1 MLNKGEAQM
10 KKLDKGFRHLSRED
24 KLEQL
29 ESYGWLSS
37 DNHDILLNHPLIDED
52 IANSLIE
59 NVIGQGTLPVGLLPE
74 IIVDDQPYVVP
85 MMVEEPSVVAAASY
99 GAKLVN
105 NTGGFKTVSSQ
116 RLMIGQIVFDGVTD
130 TESLSQAIQ
139 DKEAQIHQIADE
151 AYPSIKARGGGYQ
164 KIEIDSFPKQQ
175 LLSLK
180 VYVDTKDAMGANML
194 NTILEAI
201 TAHLKNEFP
210 DKDVLMSI
218 LSNHATASVVKVQGE
233 IDIKDLNKGGRDG
246 EAVARRMERASV
258 LAQVDIHRA
267 ATHNKGVMNG
277 IHAVVLATGND
288 TRGAEASAHAYA
300 SRDGQYRGIATWKYD
315 QERQRLIGTIEV
327 PMTLAIVGGGTKVL
341 PIAKASLDLL
351 NVKSAQE
358 LGHVVAA
365 VGLAQNF
372 SACRALVS
380 EGIQQGHM
388 SLQYKSLAIIVGAK
402 GDEIAQV
409 ADALKQEDKANSAKA
424 KAILEQI
431 RQDQ

>member
-1 MLNKGEAQM
+1 M

-164 KIEIDSFPKQQ
+164 KIEIDSFPDQQ
-175 LLSLK
+175 LVSLK

-210 DKDVLMSI
+210 DEDVLMSI

-300 SRDGQYRGIATWKYD
+300 SRDGQYRGIATWTYD

-431 RQDQ
+431 RQDK

>member
-1 MLNKGEAQM
+1 M

-164 KIEIDSFPKQQ
+164 KIEIDSFPDQQ

-210 DKDVLMSI
+210 DEDVLMSI

-300 SRDGQYRGIATWKYD
+300 SRDGQYRGIATWTYD

-358 LGHVVAA
+358 LGYVVAA

-431 RQDQ
+431 RQDK

>member
-1 MLNKGEAQM
+1 M

-258 LAQVDIHRA
+258 LAEVDIHRA

>member
-1 MLNKGEAQM
+1 M

-130 TESLSQAIQ
+130 TENLSQAIQ

-201 TAHLKNEFP
+201 IAHLKNEFP

>member
-1 MLNKGEAQM
+1 MQS
-10 KKLDKGFRHLSRED
+10 LDKNFRHLSRQQKLQQLVD
-24 KLEQL
+24 KQ
-29 ESYGWLSS
+29 WLSEEQF
-37 DNHDILLNHPLIDED
+37 NILLNHPLIDAEV
-52 IANSLIE
+52 ANSLIE
-59 NVIGQGTLPVGLLPE
+59 NVIAQGALPVGLLPN
-74 IIVDDQPYVVP
+74 IIVDDKAYVVP

-105 NTGGFKTVSSQ
+105 QTGGFKTVSSE
-116 RLMIGQIVFDGVTD
+116 RIMIGQIVFDGVDD
-130 TESLSQAIQ
+130 TEKLSADI
-139 DKEAQIHQIADE
+139 KALEKQIHQIADE

-164 KIEIDSFPKQQ
+164 CIAIDTFPEQQ

-180 VYVDTKDAMGANML
+180 VFVDTKDAMGANML

-201 TAHLKNEFP
+201 TAFLKNEFP
-210 DKDVLMSI
+210 QSDILMSI

-233 IDIKDLNKGGRDG
+233 IDVKDLARG
-246 EAVARRMERASV
+246 ERTGEEVAKRMERASV

-300 SRDGQYRGIATWKYD
+300 SKDGQYRGIATWRYD

-341 PIAKASLDLL
+341 PIAKASLELL
-351 NVKSAQE
+351 NVESAQE

-372 SACRALVS
+372 AACRALVS

-388 SLQYKSLAIIVGAK
+388 SLQYKSLAIVVGAK

-409 ADALKQEDKANSAKA
+409 AEALKQEPRANTQVAER
-424 KAILEQI
+424 IL
-431 RQDQ
+431 QDLRSQQ

>member
-1 MLNKGEAQM
+1 MQS
-10 KKLDKGFRHLSRED
+10 LDKNFRHLSRQQKLQQLVD
-24 KLEQL
+24 KQ
-29 ESYGWLSS
+29 WLSEEQF
-37 DNHDILLNHPLIDED
+37 NILLNHPLIDEEV
-52 IANSLIE
+52 ANSLIE
-59 NVIGQGTLPVGLLPE
+59 NVIAQGALPVGLLPN
-74 IIVDDQPYVVP
+74 IIVDDKAYVVP

-105 NTGGFKTVSSQ
+105 QTGGFKTVSSE
-116 RLMIGQIVFDGVTD
+116 RIMIGQIVFDGVDD
-130 TESLSQAIQ
+130 TEKLSADI
-139 DKEAQIHQIADE
+139 KALEKQIHQIADE

-164 KIEIDSFPKQQ
+164 RIAIDTFSEQQ

-180 VYVDTKDAMGANML
+180 VFVDTKDAMGANML

-201 TAHLKNEFP
+201 TAFLKNEFP
-210 DKDVLMSI
+210 QSDILMSI

-233 IDIKDLNKGGRDG
+233 IDVKDLARG
-246 EAVARRMERASV
+246 ERTGEEVAKRMERASV

-277 IHAVVLATGND
+277 IHAVVLVTGND

-300 SRDGQYRGIATWKYD
+300 SKDGQYRGIATWRYD

-341 PIAKASLDLL
+341 PIAKASLELL
-351 NVKSAQE
+351 NVESAQE

-372 SACRALVS
+372 AACRALVS

-388 SLQYKSLAIIVGAK
+388 SLQYKSLAIVVGAK

-409 ADALKQEDKANSAKA
+409 AEALKQEPRANTQVAER
-424 KAILEQI
+424 IL
-431 RQDQ
+431 QDLRSQQ

>member
-1 MLNKGEAQM
+1 M

-74 IIVDDQPYVVP
+74 LIVDDQPYVVP

-164 KIEIDSFPKQQ
+164 KIEIDSFPDQQ

-210 DKDVLMSI
+210 DEDVLMSI

-315 QERQRLIGTIEV
+315 QERQRLIGIIEV

-431 RQDQ
+431 RQDK